1 MSNPLTENKTFV
13 GLQSFKLLHGMALF
27 SEILSGG
34 SPSLTQEEVS
44 NPLTENKTFV
54 GLQSFKLLHGMALFS
69 EILSGGSP
77 SQGEVSMF
85 STEHD
90 SSSSFILEVS
100 LLLFFLP
107 LSVN

>member
-1 MSNPLTENKTFV
+1 LTENKTFV

-27 SEILSGG
+27 SEILS
-34 SPSLTQEEVS
+34 V
-44 NPLTENKTFV
+44 
-54 GLQSFKLLHGMALFS
+54 
-69 EILSGGSP
+69 GSP

>member
-1 MSNPLTENKTFV
+1 MQLLLSSDPLTENKTFE
-13 GLQSFKLLHGMALF
+13 GLQSVELLHAMD
-27 SEILSGG
+27 
-34 SPSLTQEEVS
+34 
-44 NPLTENKTFV
+44 
-54 GLQSFKLLHGMALFS
+54 LFS

-77 SQGEVSMF
+77 SQEEVSMF

>member
-1 MSNPLTENKTFV
+1 MFTCNF
-13 GLQSFKLLHGMALF
+13 SFDESSACRTTMQLL
-27 SEILSGG
+27 LS
-34 SPSLTQEEVS
+34 S

-77 SQGEVSMF
+77 SQEEVS
-85 STEHD
+85 TEQD
-90 SSSSFILEVS
+90 SSSSFFLEIS

-107 LSVN
+107 